1 MKNQTHNGW
10 TNYPTWKVNLEMID
24 DLDTDHWT
32 DFIEDNRGSDMLTY
46 NLGQLIREYVEEKLY
61 AECVTDSDLVYNFA
75 LSFIADVNWREIAE
89 HVLETY
95 KENYWCDNCG
105 TRFDERYLS
114 NYCSS
119 ECEREYE
126 LLATHPKG

>member
-1 MKNQTHNGW
+1 MNNETHNGW
-10 TNYPTWKVNLEMID
+10 TNYPTWRINLEMID

-46 NLGQLIREYVEEKLY
+46 NLGQEIRGYVEEKLENCNNELARDY
-61 AECVTDSDLVYNFA
+61 ALA
-75 LSFIADVNWREIAE
+75 FIADVNWREIAD
-89 HVLETY
+89 HVLDTY

-105 TRFDERYLS
+105 KRFDERYMS

-119 ECEREYE
+119 ECAREYE

>member
-10 TNYPTWKVNLEMID
+10 TNYPTWRINLEMID
-24 DLDTDHWT
+24 DLDTDYWT

-46 NLGQLIREYVEEKLY
+46 NLGQEIREYVEEKLENCDNELARDY
-61 AECVTDSDLVYNFA
+61 ALA
-75 LSFIADVNWREIAE
+75 FINDVNWREIAD
-89 HVLETY
+89 HVLDTY
-95 KENYWCDNCG
+95 KENYWCDTCG

-119 ECEREYE
+119 ECAREYE
-126 LLATHPKG
+126 LLATHSKG

>member
-105 TRFDERYLS
+105 ERFSERYMS
-114 NYCSS
+114 HYCSS

>member
-1 MKNQTHNGW
+1 MNNETHNGW
-10 TNYPTWKVNLEMID
+10 TNYPTWRINLEMID

-46 NLGQLIREYVEEKLY
+46 NLGQEIRGYVEEKLENCNNELARDY
-61 AECVTDSDLVYNFA
+61 ALA
-75 LSFIADVNWREIAE
+75 FIADVNWREIAD
-89 HVLETY
+89 HVLDTY

-105 TRFDERYLS
+105 TRFDERYMS

-119 ECEREYE
+119 ECAREYE